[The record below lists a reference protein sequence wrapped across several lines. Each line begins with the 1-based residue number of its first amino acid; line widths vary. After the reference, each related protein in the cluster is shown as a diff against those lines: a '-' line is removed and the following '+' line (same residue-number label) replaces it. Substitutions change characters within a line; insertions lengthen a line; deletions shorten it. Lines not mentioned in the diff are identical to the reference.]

1 MGAPGATTRVLVPVK
16 AFHHA
21 KQRLAPVLPPASR
34 AQLARLMAEAVLRA
48 AVPHAPAV
56 VCDDQTVADWAHAL
70 GAEVVWRPGRG
81 LNGAVE
87 DGVAHLVT
95 SGAERV
101 VVAHADLPLALP
113 PASPAAAATTAG
125 EAGGSF
131 AQVCAFDGITL
142 VPDRHDDGTN
152 VLCLPAEAAAGF
164 SFAYGPGSCARHRV
178 QAERTGLAVRVLADR
193 RLGWDVDR
201 PDDLEQPE
209 VQALVHLAAE
219 GAA

>member
-1 MGAPGATTRVLVPVK
+1 MAAPGATTRVLVPVK

-21 KQRLAPVLPPASR
+21 KRRLAPVLPPASR
-34 AQLARLMAEAVLRA
+34 AELARLMAEAVLRA
-48 AVPHAPAV
+48 AAPHAPAV

-87 DGVAHLVT
+87 DGVAHLVA
-95 SGAERV
+95 SGADRV

-113 PASPAAAATTAG
+113 PGAPTAG
-125 EAGGSF
+125 EVDGSF
-131 AQVCAFDGITL
+131 AEVGAFDGITL

-164 SFAYGPGSCARHRV
+164 SFAYGPGSCARHRG
-178 QAERTGLAVRVLADR
+178 QAERTGLAVRVLVDQ

-209 VQALVHLAAE
+209 VQALVHLAAQ